1 MNVLEKTSGQNSVTH
16 GFDQRKRAVELYHAG
31 FSSRKI
37 AKLLHLDDS
46 SVRLW
51 LRRFRSYGL
60 ESLQPYWRVPSQ
72 GTNAS
77 KREENERKFQP
88 AFSAY
93 GDSLESVLSIARRYD
108 FNYHSFKYYIEHY
121 HPELVARRRHLSAVN
136 TRIKNQ

>member
-1 MNVLEKTSGQNSVTH
+1 MKVLKKPSVKNSITH
-16 GFDQRKRAVELYHAG
+16 GFEQRKRVVELYHAG

-51 LRRFRSYGL
+51 LRRYRSNGM
-60 ESLQPYWRVPSQ
+60 ESLQPYWRNPSH

-77 KREENERKFQP
+77 KREEKERKFQP
-88 AFSAY
+88 AFPAY
-93 GDSLESVLSIARRYD
+93 GDTLESVLSIARRYD